1 MISLREIRHS
11 NEARTCGTVFKHLSA
26 SKWLVISTI
35 SANLTA
41 GLMEAG
47 TFGLILI
54 AVGILVGEGD
64 MNQIPQALIGIS
76 EILRFPEKMNAE
88 MIFILLVCGAIVLQ
102 IVKSGAEFLGSIG
115 AIRLTKRASKQ
126 LQSEVL
132 EKVLGQDYSLIA
144 TYPTGALGAL
154 IAQADVVA
162 QKLIVR
168 VFNAGTLAL
177 MLLGV
182 YIYFL
187 LKISASL
194 TFTALAIVGMLL
206 VLLGGVV
213 RRLRE
218 LGQLNTRSAL
228 EHGKL
233 IIDYLNSA
241 RLIKTSRAE
250 RWVAGEIERVRDSVL
265 NSSQHAASIE
275 AAIGPGTQVLTIV
288 GIGCFLIFGFILSE
302 ESMRAFAPSA
312 IVFMVILQRLMHP
325 VRTLNDC
332 RMTLANNSEALNKV
346 GEILSMERRGV
357 GKTDGA
363 RFHHLMDRIKLHR
376 VSFRYPGEQECAI
389 EDVSFEIGRGD
400 IVGIVGSSGAGKSTI
415 VDLLLGLYPP
425 TKGEILVDGNKLQGL
440 APQDWLSKIG
450 LVDQDTLLLNTTIAE
465 NIRLGRESVT
475 REMIES
481 ACRRANA
488 DSFIKKMS
496 RGYDTEIGE
505 SGYRLSGGQKQ
516 RIAFARALLDEPELL
531 ILDEPT
537 SALDSEAE
545 YELKRQLMSFSGEY
559 TIVIVAHR
567 LSTISAAD
575 LIVVLDGG
583 KLVEAG
589 SKKELLSSRGRF
601 ASLWNMQMDGH

>member
-1 MISLREIRHS
+1 M
-11 NEARTCGTVFKHLSA
+11 
-26 SKWLVISTI
+26 STI

-47 TFGLILI
+47 TFGLIMI
-54 AVGILVGEGD
+54 AVGILVGDGAL
-64 MNQIPQALIGIS
+64 NQMPQVVTGIL
-76 EILRFPEKMNAE
+76 EFFRFPEKLNAE
-88 MIFILLVCGAIVLQ
+88 VLFILLVCGAIVLQ

-115 AIRLTKRASKQ
+115 AIRLTKRTSKQ

-132 EKVLGQDYSLIA
+132 EKVLGQDYSVIA
-144 TYPTGALGAL
+144 TYPTGELGAL

-168 VFNAGTLAL
+168 IFNAGTLAL

-182 YIYFL
+182 YVYFL
-187 LKISASL
+187 LKISVSL
-194 TFTALAIVGMLL
+194 TFSALVIVGVLL

-213 RRLRE
+213 RRLKE
-218 LGQLNTRSAL
+218 LGKLNTRSAL

-233 IIDYLNSA
+233 IIDYLNSV

-250 RWVAGEIERVRDSVL
+250 GWVAREIERVRDFVL
-265 NSSQHAASIE
+265 NSSRHAASIE

-288 GIGCFLIFGFILSE
+288 GIGCFLIFGFVLSE
-302 ESMRAFAPSA
+302 ESMRAFAPNA
-312 IVFMVILQRLMHP
+312 IVFMVIFQRLMHP

-332 RMTLANNSEALNKV
+332 RMTLANNSESLNKV
-346 GEILSMERRGV
+346 GEILSMERTGV
-357 GKTDGA
+357 GKADGA
-363 RFHHLMDRIKLHR
+363 RFHHFRDRIKLQG
-376 VSFRYPGEQECAI
+376 VSFRYPGERECAI
-389 EDVSFEIGRGD
+389 EEVSFQIGRGD

-425 TKGEILVDGNKLQGL
+425 TKGEISVDGINLQAL

-465 NIRLGRESVT
+465 NLRMGREGVT
-475 REMIES
+475 SQMIES

-488 DSFIKKMS
+488 DGFIQKMS
-496 RGYDTEIGE
+496 RGYNTEIGE
-505 SGYRLSGGQKQ
+505 GGYRLSGGQKQ

-537 SALDSEAE
+537 SALDSQTE
-545 YELKRQLMSFSGEY
+545 YELKRQLTSFSGEY

-575 LIVVLDGG
+575 QIIVLDGG
-583 KLVEAG
+583 RLVEAG
-589 SKKELLSSRGRF
+589 SKEELLGRGGRF
-601 ASLWNMQMDGH
+601 ASLWKMQMEGH